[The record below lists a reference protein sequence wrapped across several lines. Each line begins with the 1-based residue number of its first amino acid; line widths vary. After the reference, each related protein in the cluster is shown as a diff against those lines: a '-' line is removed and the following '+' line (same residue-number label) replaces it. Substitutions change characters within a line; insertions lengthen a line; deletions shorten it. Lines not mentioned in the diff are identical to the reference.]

1 MRETNTILLSIVMLM
16 ILTVPA
22 IAVDTTPPVVISAS
36 ANPDTIVAN
45 GIDSTLLNVT
55 AYDESGIA
63 SVTVNLSAIG
73 GSQNQLMDNISG
85 VWQFY
90 TNTTIAGSFNL
101 PVKVTDNAG
110 NSNTSVSITLNATT
124 PSETINATIVIKPE
138 TLKINKN
145 SKARFVVFIKLPEGY
160 NVTDINL
167 STVVCEGA
175 HAIKGIVANDTFIAL
190 FKRADL
196 RDDLPSGN
204 AVKLTVTGEL
214 MDRTKFKGSDNV
226 RVIKKGK
233 RNK

>member
-1 MRETNTILLSIVMLM
+1 S
-16 ILTVPA
+16 
-22 IAVDTTPPVVISAS
+22 
-36 ANPDTIVAN
+36 
-45 GIDSTLLNVT
+45 
-55 AYDESGIA
+55 
-63 SVTVNLSAIG
+63 
-73 GSQNQLMDNISG
+73 QLMYNISG

-138 TLKINKN
+138 TLKINNK

-214 MDRTKFKGSDNV
+214 MDRTKFKGSDTV